1 MKEGDRVI
9 AGIDMSCSTWFYCI
23 HAEKLLCDSF
33 TQLSIHT
40 NGTFAEYVKVPAAQV
55 HILPEKL
62 SFEEGAFIKSISC
75 VIHAAK
81 ALDARLGSSGNHWL
95 IRSCLYSSAK
105 AARLRSTS
113 ALPVMTALSC
123 STSKTRSAVVLI
135 TYTKP
140 IYWSRFARKKEDLKQ
155 PKRELG
161 NFWHSKTSL
170 FNKLADL

>member
-9 AGIDMSCSTWFYCI
+9 EDIDMSCGTCFYCI
-23 HAEKLLCDSF
+23 RAEKLLCDSF
-33 TQLSIHT
+33 STLGIHT
-40 NGTFAEYVKVPAAQV
+40 FGTFAEYVKVPAAQV

-135 TYTKP
+135 TNT
-140 IYWSRFARKKEDLKQ
+140 IRMYWSRFARKKEDLMQ
-155 PKRELG
+155 PICKVG
-161 NFWHSKTSL
+161 
-170 FNKLADL
+170 KLRHI